1 MGEKRDTDMKYKVTA
16 QSVGAEI
23 SSIIEAENEDQAWH
37 IMKKMYGNHIF
48 NGKIENVDVANQAVR
63 IAALEEE
70 KAKLIDLLQKY
81 QDGYY
86 TDGVIGL
93 TAGFDE
99 AVSRVLAEVTNA

>member
-1 MGEKRDTDMKYKVTA
+1 MAKKKEVIVEKPNYLELAINFNSDELLAFYLKKIKE
-16 QSVGAEI
+16 EI
-23 SSIIEAENEDQAWH
+23 STNAKNAYDLREKQSA
-37 IMKKMYGNHIF
+37 
-48 NGKIENVDVANQAVR
+48 R
-63 IAALEEE
+63 ITALEAE

-99 AVSRVLAEVTNA
+99 AVSRVLAEVK